1 MVCSFKDVL
10 KDFAFDFAFFY
21 FEGLLLAC
29 PLRFETIDLTFVSKI
44 LVFDIES

>member
-1 MVCSFKDVL
+1 MFSKIL
-10 KDFAFDFAFFY
+10 LSILHFFY

-29 PLRFETIDLTFVSKI
+29 PLGFETIDLTFVSKI